1 MLILRKIYNWV
12 LTWAD
17 KPSGA
22 KILGLMSAAEASFF
36 PIPPDVLLIPLALG
50 KREKALYFGLIC
62 SFYSIIGATIGYGI
76 GKLIW
81 YSDLNTFSTLAEFF
95 FRHVPGF
102 SHESFSKIK
111 ILYDE
116 YNFMIIFTAGFTPI
130 PFKLF
135 TISAGA
141 FNINL
146 PLFILAS
153 TVSRS
158 ARFLLVSYLIK
169 RFGEPIKDLIDK
181 YFNILAFTFVLILFG
196 GFILLKFIF

>member
-81 YSDLNTFSTLAEFF
+81 YSDLNTFSTFAEFF
-95 FRHVPGF
+95 LGMYLVFHMNLFLKLRF
-102 SHESFSKIK
+102 
-111 ILYDE
+111 YMM
-116 YNFMIIFTAGFTPI
+116 NII
-130 PFKLF
+130 
-135 TISAGA
+135 S
-141 FNINL
+141 
-146 PLFILAS
+146 
-153 TVSRS
+153 
-158 ARFLLVSYLIK
+158 
-169 RFGEPIKDLIDK
+169 
-181 YFNILAFTFVLILFG
+181 
-196 GFILLKFIF
+196 